1 MQKQSTMPMSDIHSH
16 VLFGIDDGSRD
27 LQMSL
32 HLLRLAEKEGI
43 RDLVCT
49 SHSYGRLENY
59 EKKFYALQSSAQN
72 AGIQIHLYQ
81 GCEILCDAWGINETI
96 DDLNRHY
103 YPTINHTPYALIEFY
118 PDISSSDILY
128 CARKLCAETDSKFIL
143 AHVER
148 YRNLEGSWSTI
159 DQLQNM
165 GCLLQLNA
173 YSLVEE
179 KRKAT
184 KGFARQLLK
193 EKRISFL
200 GSDCHRPEH
209 RPPIVQSGL
218 RYIHETCEP
227 SYAKSI
233 CFENAR
239 KLLFDRSL
247 V

>member
-1 MQKQSTMPMSDIHSH
+1 MKKQSPKIMSDIHAH
-16 VLFGIDDGSRD
+16 ALFGIDDGSRD

-32 HLLRLAEKEGI
+32 HLLRMAEKEGI

-49 SHSYGRLENY
+49 SHSYGHFENY
-59 EKKFYALQSSAQN
+59 ERKLLALQSAAQN
-72 AGIQIHLYQ
+72 AGIQIRLYQ
-81 GCEILCDAWGINETI
+81 GCEVLCDTWGISETI
-96 DDLNRHY
+96 NDLNQHL

-118 PDISSSDILY
+118 PDILSSDILY
-128 CARKLCAETDSKFIL
+128 CVRKLCTETNNKFIL

-148 YRNLEGSWSTI
+148 YRNLERNWSAI
-159 DQLQNM
+159 DQLQNI

-179 KRKAT
+179 KHEAT
-184 KGFARQLLK
+184 KVFAKQLIK

-227 SYAKSI
+227 AYAQNIS
-233 CFENAR
+233 FENAHN
-239 KLLFDRSL
+239 LLFSQSSI
-247 V
+247 